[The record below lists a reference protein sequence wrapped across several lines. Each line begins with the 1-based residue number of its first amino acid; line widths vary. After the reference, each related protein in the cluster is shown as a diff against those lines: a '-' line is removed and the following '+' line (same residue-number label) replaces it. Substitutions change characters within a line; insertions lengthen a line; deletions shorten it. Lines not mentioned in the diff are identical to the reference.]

1 MVVASDDKTKRY
13 IRSRSDSRPKM
24 NGLGR
29 AAAAEA
35 YGTFLLTMLGPGAIT
50 AMSYVGFSSSASL
63 GFIGL
68 AHGVALLV
76 AFYSIGHVSGAHI
89 NPAVTLAAWATHRI
103 ERKRV
108 LPYIIA
114 QLLGATVAGFVLLV
128 LWSSNSNTYR
138 VCCNGFSPTYLGDT
152 LPGPDFGAVSALFAE
167 VIATAILV
175 FTIFGATDKKANQ
188 SLAGVAI
195 GLVLAAVIWMFGP
208 ISGASLNP
216 ARTWGPTIASAVF
229 SLTPLANLWIY
240 IVGPVLGGLL
250 GAFLYDV
257 VRPEQ
262 AAYVR

>member
-1 MVVASDDKTKRY
+1 LTSEESTKRY
-13 IRSRSDSRPKM
+13 IRFVGDSQPKM
-24 NGLGR
+24 NGLKR

-35 YGTFLLTMLGPGAIT
+35 YGTFLLTMLGPGTIT
-50 AMSYVGFSSSASL
+50 AMAYVGFSSSASL

-68 AHGVALLV
+68 AHGVVLIV

-89 NPAVTLAAWATHRI
+89 NPAVTIAAWATRRV
-103 ERKRV
+103 ERRRV
-108 LPYIIA
+108 LPYLIA
-114 QLLGATVAGFVLLV
+114 QLFGATVAGFVLLA
-128 LWSSNSNTYR
+128 LWSSSTATLR
-138 VCCNGFSPTYLGDT
+138 VCCNGFNPTYLGDT
-152 LPGPDFGAVSALFAE
+152 LPGSEFGVVAALVAE
-167 VIATAILV
+167 VIGTAILI

-188 SLAGVAI
+188 SFAGLAI

-216 ARTWGPTIASAVF
+216 ARTWGPTIASSVF

-257 VRPEQ
+257 IRPEQ
-262 AAYVR
+262 T